1 MQFLSP
7 GPAASCVFV
16 SAVAEEECKSSPDP
30 IVEAYLNV
38 QAEIDHV
45 RGPSCLRIPRPSP
58 SSIQALVGG
67 IVKEPPR
74 QGTPS
79 PQCLFLCHAARV
91 QSKRLTNSKH
101 ASTPMNS

>member
-67 IVKEPPR
+67 IYPPIMENQMEKKMENEWKLGEYR
-74 QGTPS
+74 D
-79 PQCLFLCHAARV
+79 LRKL
-91 QSKRLTNSKH
+91 N
-101 ASTPMNS
+101 